1 MICLRRDQGYH
12 FELLDL
18 QPGRVGLLLVLV
30 LVDVLVALVNEV
42 DLVVNDLVHEPTQ
55 VGPVLHQEQSQVRHG
70 QLQSRVSFLQ
80 NGGHD
85 LFQLVYAEILEHGLV
100 LCDQFDEHVDGL
112 LLDQDELGLLLRHDQ
127 VLDRLC
133 EHVGEEHVAKV
144 PDEGEREGLLL
155 LVPALDVLYDLGLD
169 RVQLVLVHLVE
180 HDVAGGLAA
189 HFFFQLLR
197 EDQRGHLVLAE
208 VHFLAQDV
216 DQQ

>member
-1 MICLRRDQGYH
+1 
-12 FELLDL
+12 
-18 QPGRVGLLLVLV
+18 
-30 LVDVLVALVNEV
+30 
-42 DLVVNDLVHEPTQ
+42 
-55 VGPVLHQEQSQVRHG
+55 
-70 QLQSRVSFLQ
+70 
-80 NGGHD
+80 
-85 LFQLVYAEILEHGLV
+85 
-100 LCDQFDEHVDGL
+100 
-112 LLDQDELGLLLRHDQ
+112 
-127 VLDRLC
+127 
-133 EHVGEEHVAKV
+133 VAKV